1 MIPGSLG
8 QMKDLLVRSDALG
21 ISGVNLLEFCFPLHN
36 AAEFAKRGFQLR
48 KHPFKYLYNYWY
60 GGGVPVAGSEAE
72 ALELLAFA
80 EREGLRLG
88 IHYCSSDNKNTG
100 QIYQQNKAF
109 FVDPA
114 LRDAHPWMRADEE
127 DRFLKCAK
135 AFGEDARWAREWA
148 EGAGM
153 VCGYDPDVPSL
164 ALADDDAA
172 ALEEACPSIVLAES
186 VNVVEER
193 EPDGAPRA
201 GRAGARP
208 ALYLREVAVEPRA

>member
-1 MIPGSLG
+1 M
-8 QMKDLLVRSDALG
+8 
-21 ISGVNLLEFCFPLHN
+21 
-36 AAEFAKRGFQLR
+36 
-48 KHPFKYLYNYWY
+48 
-60 GGGVPVAGSEAE
+60 PVAGSEAE

-109 FVDPA
+109 FADPA
-114 LRDAHPWMRADEE
+114 LRDAHPWMRADEG

-135 AFGEDARWAREWA
+135 AFGEDARRAREWA
-148 EGAGM
+148 EGAG
-153 VCGYDPDVPSL
+153 VACGYDPDVPSL

-186 VNVVEER
+186 VNVAEER
-193 EPDGAPRA
+193 EPDGAPRS

-208 ALYLREVAVEPRA
+208 ELYLREVAVEPRA